1 LSGMRLSSIGR
12 LMSGNRGHMRP
23 RSAGTGILL
32 CLLASFLAVPQGA
45 GAQEDPLREI
55 LRFRCEQLRQTGGFQ
70 IGSAEIAAVAALP
83 HFYEMRDFEPAWIEP
98 EDVQSYLSAAQEAYR
113 DGLDPEDYHLSAAKG
128 LLAGMS
134 AAGAATREDQ
144 ADLEMLLTDGFF
156 RLVYHME
163 FGKVDPVRLDPSWNI
178 FKDFGEEDPAMW
190 LETALASPSLFDFVE
205 SKKSQHP
212 LYACLKATLE
222 KYRAIEESGGWEPVP
237 PGRTLKKGM
246 GDDRVVNLRVRLRIA
261 GDLPDTLPTASRLFD
276 DDVEA
281 AVMRF
286 QERYGLEVDGAVGRG
301 TLEAMNVPV
310 EDRVD
315 QLKVNLERGRWVLHD
330 LNDTFILVN
339 IAGFRVFYVKD
350 NRIEW
355 ATRAQVGTPYRQTPV
370 FKAQMDYIVFN
381 PTWTVPPTILAQ
393 DVLPAVKGDIGYLA
407 VKNMTVLDRGG
418 KRVDANGIDWGRYT
432 GSSFPYVIR
441 QEPGPENALGR
452 LKFIFP
458 NEHFIFLHDTP
469 SKALFDKSERTF
481 SSGCI
486 RVENA
491 LELAG
496 LLLAGQEGWDAAG
509 IEKVIA
515 EGKTQTAYLAKPLP
529 TLLLY
534 WTAFST
540 QEGGCNFRNDVYRR
554 DPAVLQAL
562 AEKPA
567 VRIRHETQRDRVPGS
582 H

>member
-1 LSGMRLSSIGR
+1 VSGIG
-12 LMSGNRGHMRP
+12 
-23 RSAGTGILL
+23 
-32 CLLASFLAVPQGA
+32 
-45 GAQEDPLREI
+45 
-55 LRFRCEQLRQTGGFQ
+55 
-70 IGSAEIAAVAALP
+70 
-83 HFYEMRDFEPAWIEP
+83 
-98 EDVQSYLSAAQEAYR
+98 
-113 DGLDPEDYHLSAAKG
+113 
-128 LLAGMS
+128 
-134 AAGAATREDQ
+134 AAGAISHEDE

-205 SKKSQHP
+205 SKKSQHQ

-222 KYRAIEESGGWEPVP
+222 KYRGIEESGGWEPVP

-246 GDDRVVNLRVRLRIA
+246 EDERVVNLRVRLRIA
-261 GDLPDTLPTASRLFD
+261 GDLPDTLPAVSPLFD
-276 DDVEA
+276 DDVEK

-286 QERYGLEVDGAVGRG
+286 QERYGIDVDGAVGPG

-310 EDRVD
+310 EQRVD

-355 ATRAQVGTPYRQTPV
+355 VTRAQVGTPFRQTPV

-381 PTWTVPPTILAQ
+381 PTWTVPPTILAK
-393 DVLPAVKGDIGYLA
+393 DVLPAIKKDMGYLA

-418 KRVDANGIDWGRYT
+418 KRVDASGIDWGQYT

-441 QEPGPENALGR
+441 QEPGPGNALGR
-452 LKFIFP
+452 VKFIFP
-458 NEHFIFLHDTP
+458 NEHFVFLHDTP

-486 RVENA
+486 RIENA
-491 LELAG
+491 LDLAR

-509 IEKVIA
+509 IDKVIA
-515 EGKTQTAYLAKPLP
+515 EGKTRTAYLSKPLP

-540 QEGGCNFRNDVYRR
+540 PEGGCNFRNDVYER
-554 DPAVLQAL
+554 DPAVLEAL
-562 AEKPA
+562 AEKPLI
-567 VRIRHETQRDRVPGS
+567 RGRHEAQRDRVLGS
-582 H
+582 R

>member
-1 LSGMRLSSIGR
+1 LPRIRLTIVGSCGGARLRSFGVGIGVV
-12 LMSGNRGHMRP
+12 
-23 RSAGTGILL
+23 LL
-32 CLLASFLAVPQGA
+32 VCGSVLLAPRPAE
-45 GAQEDPLREI
+45 AQEDSLREI

-70 IGSAEIAAVAALP
+70 IGSAEIAAVIALP
-83 HFYEMRDFEPAWIEP
+83 HFYEMRDFEPAWTQP
-98 EDVQSYLSAAQEAYR
+98 EDVQSYLGAAREAYR
-113 DGLDPEDYHLSAAKG
+113 DGLDPEDYHLSSAEG
-128 LLAGMS
+128 LLARVSVARS
-134 AAGAATREDQ
+134 ASHEDQ

-178 FKDFGEEDPAMW
+178 FKDFGDEDPAMW
-190 LETALASPSLFDFVE
+190 LETALASPSVFDFVE
-205 SKKSQHP
+205 SRKSQHQ

-222 KYRAIEESGGWEPVP
+222 KYRGIEESGGWEPVP

-246 GDDRVVNLRVRLRIA
+246 EDERVVNLRVRLRIA
-261 GDLPDTLPTASRLFD
+261 GDLPDTLPTASALFD
-276 DDVEA
+276 EDVEA

-286 QERYGLEVDGAVGRG
+286 QERYGLDVDGAVGRG

-350 NRIEW
+350 NSIEW
-355 ATRAQVGTPYRQTPV
+355 VTRAQVGTPFRQTPV

-381 PTWTVPPTILAQ
+381 PTWTVPPTILAK
-393 DVLPAVKGDIGYLA
+393 DVLPAVKKDIGYLA
-407 VKNMTVLDRGG
+407 VKNMIVLDRGG
-418 KRVDANGIDWGRYT
+418 KRVDASGIDWGQYT
-432 GSSFPYVIR
+432 DTSFPYVIR
-441 QEPGPENALGR
+441 QDPGPENALGR
-452 LKFIFP
+452 VKFIFP

-491 LELAG
+491 LELAR

-509 IEKVIA
+509 IDKVIA
-515 EGKTQTAYLAKPLP
+515 EGRTRTAYLAKPVP

-554 DPAVLQAL
+554 DPAVLEAL

-567 VRIRHETQRDRVPGS
+567 VRIRH
-582 H
+582 